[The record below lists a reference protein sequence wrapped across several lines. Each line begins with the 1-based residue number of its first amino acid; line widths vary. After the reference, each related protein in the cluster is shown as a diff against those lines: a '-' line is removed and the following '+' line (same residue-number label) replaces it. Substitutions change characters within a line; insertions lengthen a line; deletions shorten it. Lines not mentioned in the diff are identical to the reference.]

1 VYVVGVGDAPS
12 GATTLSSGFDWLLT
26 GNASS
31 QLGAAVASGDLDGD
45 GQVDLALAAPLESL
59 SGRVYLIGGPIG
71 SGTSGVASVDDVTL
85 TGALLA
91 EFGTSVAVGDVSG
104 GSAADLVVGA
114 PASFAGTTGTV
125 YLYADPLS
133 DCIGCTGTADATAS
147 LTGESSGA
155 LFGWSV
161 AAVGDVDGS
170 GVGDVLIGAPG
181 QGSGDGAVYLVLD
194 GGFGAW
200 DARYVGAS
208 AEEAGTSVAGGDLD
222 DDGYSDLVVGA
233 PSRISGVG
241 GATVMYGTASPASV
255 ALSTGAGS
263 IVGSAPGA
271 AVGTSVS
278 VPGDVNQDGSADL
291 MVGVPGIGAGS
302 VVLFYGPI
310 LGPNFVGTEDVTITG
325 ASSGDGLGRSLGAPG
340 DVNGDGYPDLLV
352 GAPAHD
358 GGGTDRGQASLI
370 LALGL

>member
-1 VYVVGVGDAPS
+1 
-12 GATTLSSGFDWLLT
+12 
-26 GNASS
+26 
-31 QLGAAVASGDLDGD
+31 
-45 GQVDLALAAPLESL
+45 
-59 SGRVYLIGGPIG
+59 
-71 SGTSGVASVDDVTL
+71 
-85 TGALLA
+85 
-91 EFGTSVAVGDVSG
+91 
-104 GSAADLVVGA
+104 
-114 PASFAGTTGTV
+114 
-125 YLYADPLS
+125 
-133 DCIGCTGTADATAS
+133 

-200 DARYVGAS
+200 DARYTGVSGA
-208 AEEAGTSVAGGDLD
+208 EAGSAVSGGDV
-222 DDGYSDLVVGA
+222 DGDGRADLVVGA
-233 PSRISGVG
+233 PNHDGGVG
-241 GATVMYGTASPASV
+241 RAYVVYGSPTPSGGSLSTAGGAISSLTSGSSLGSAVSV
-255 ALSTGAGS
+255 A
-263 IVGSAPGA
+263 
-271 AVGTSVS
+271 
-278 VPGDVNQDGSADL
+278 GDLDQDGVDD
-291 MVGVPGIGAGS
+291 VVIGVPGVGAGS
-302 VVLFYGPI
+302 VALFYGPVVGLTAI
-310 LGPNFVGTEDVTITG
+310 GTEDVTITG